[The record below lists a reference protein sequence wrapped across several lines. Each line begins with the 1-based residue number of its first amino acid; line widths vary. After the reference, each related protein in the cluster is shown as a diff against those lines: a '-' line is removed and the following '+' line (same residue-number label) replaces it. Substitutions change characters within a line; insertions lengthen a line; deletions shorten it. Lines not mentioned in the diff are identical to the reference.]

1 MRRPTRIASRAASKP
16 PSTQANAGGDGN
28 ADDASDAS
36 IDEPSDDEVKMP
48 ARKSRKTG
56 AQKGSSAKP
65 PSSRPRKRGRLAALQ
80 DIPMD
85 ILWEIFGHLHPADL
99 LHVARTTKLYRS
111 VLMNRSAIGMW
122 KDSYASAADELPPLP
137 EDMTIPQFVSLCF
150 DRICYYCL
158 APSVTN
164 IFWTARRRICKK
176 CTLNVDFV
184 VSYPVLATTISTE
197 LRRELDYGYR
207 LTRYLPQISNSMY
220 PQDMVQQ
227 FNEAFL
233 AQEPDRR
240 TAWLKERE
248 EKYSKIVAHARLC
261 ERWDSG
267 RRQQRNGEL
276 FDIRTKRKEDIRK
289 RLTELGWGQEIS
301 KQPRLFNNHK
311 LVTKS
316 QKLTDKIWANIQQP
330 LVQFM
335 EELRAARLAREEEL
349 AIMRRCRLLVDT
361 YRKFCARKPRD
372 AVLPSVGDIVTVDAV
387 IRIIDDTPFDQ
398 DVSEDTFMAAID
410 SIPQSY
416 FNEWRKKCDDALVA
430 VLNTAPQYKKKRA
443 KEADLQLATTM
454 FRREKNGYPG
464 TTIGYPEILVSY
476 VTTSSMLPLEGHF
489 LLLSSH
495 PWSAKHL
502 VFAQDTAARQLVELA
517 GLDPRTATCQDMDER
532 DPWYIPANS
541 SEFIY
546 SVRAMPWRG
555 ARAYAQSSSD
565 AGFQLLGPKQTETGR
580 RLLLQQILDTR
591 SALQCAHCEE
601 RSGRSG
607 KDLREH
613 LKEAHGVEDVKR
625 GDIARKLDYDGSQ
638 GEWVYLD
645 SIEAAIVTAEAGTTN
660 SDGEGPVP
668 IGDGSG
674 SVYE

>member
-1 MRRPTRIASRAASKP
+1 
-16 PSTQANAGGDGN
+16 
-28 ADDASDAS
+28 
-36 IDEPSDDEVKMP
+36 
-48 ARKSRKTG
+48 
-56 AQKGSSAKP
+56 
-65 PSSRPRKRGRLAALQ
+65 
-80 DIPMD
+80 
-85 ILWEIFGHLHPADL
+85 
-99 LHVARTTKLYRS
+99 
-111 VLMNRSAIGMW
+111 
-122 KDSYASAADELPPLP
+122 
-137 EDMTIPQFVSLCF
+137 
-150 DRICYYCL
+150 
-158 APSVTN
+158 
-164 IFWTARRRICKK
+164 
-176 CTLNVDFV
+176 
-184 VSYPVLATTISTE
+184 
-197 LRRELDYGYR
+197 
-207 LTRYLPQISNSMY
+207 
-220 PQDMVQQ
+220 
-227 FNEAFL
+227 
-233 AQEPDRR
+233 
-240 TAWLKERE
+240 
-248 EKYSKIVAHARLC
+248 
-261 ERWDSG
+261 
-267 RRQQRNGEL
+267 
-276 FDIRTKRKEDIRK
+276 
-289 RLTELGWGQEIS
+289 
-301 KQPRLFNNHK
+301 
-311 LVTKS
+311 
-316 QKLTDKIWANIQQP
+316 
-330 LVQFM
+330 M
-335 EELRAARLAREEEL
+335 EELRAERLAREEEL

-387 IRIIDDTPFDQ
+387 IRIIDDIPFDQ

-416 FNEWRKKCDDALVA
+416 FDEWRRKCDDALVA
-430 VLNTAPQYKKKRA
+430 VLNAAPQYKKKRA

-502 VFAQDTAARQLVELA
+502 VVAQDTTARQLVELA

-555 ARAYAQSSSD
+555 AVSRSFPRATRHSTPSVQRAYAQSSSD

-613 LKEAHGVEDVKR
+613 LKEA
-625 GDIARKLDYDGSQ
+625 
-638 GEWVYLD
+638 
-645 SIEAAIVTAEAGTTN
+645 
-660 SDGEGPVP
+660 
-668 IGDGSG
+668 
-674 SVYE
+674 